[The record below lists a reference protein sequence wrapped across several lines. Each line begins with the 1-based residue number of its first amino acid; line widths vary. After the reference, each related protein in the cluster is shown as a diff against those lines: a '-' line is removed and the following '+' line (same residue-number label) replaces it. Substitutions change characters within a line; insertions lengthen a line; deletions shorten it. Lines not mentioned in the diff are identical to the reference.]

1 MQELSFFVCQQM
13 LTNYM
18 EEVILFRCETA
29 EERLK
34 QAEEFCSEK
43 SELQCKCGQKL
54 GSFTNNERLNIFGGN
69 SVKGVFVNRYGV
81 SFNVMTTRVLE
92 HYARV
97 TPPSEEDTWF
107 PGYTWQII
115 VCENCSHHLGWLF
128 STSRNMDMN
137 SGVDLDLHPRRF
149 FGVPLSAVIVN

>member
-1 MQELSFFVCQQM
+1 M
-13 LTNYM
+13 LTNY
-18 EEVILFRCETA
+18 EEEAALFRCETA

-34 QAEEFCSEK
+34 QAELLCCEK
-43 SELQCKCGQKL
+43 SVLLCKCGQKL

-69 SVKGVFVNRYGV
+69 SVKGVFVNRYGA
-81 SFNVMTTRVLE
+81 SFNVMTTRILE

-97 TPPSEEDTWF
+97 TPPSAEDTWF

-128 STSRNMDMN
+128 STGRIGSVNGN
-137 SGVDLDLHPRRF
+137 IELDLHPKRF
-149 FGVPLSAVIVN
+149 FGVPLSAVLVN